1 MFRDARWLASRDG
14 CGIPAAMTRVL
25 LLAMLVACGGKPAPA
40 PVKAEPAAGDA
51 TCPLEVPGTS
61 VAVEDTTEGASLVFV
76 TTGKVDDVRARAQ
89 QLADAINHKSAP
101 PGSLAA
107 MMPKATAIA
116 ADIDGGSRVTLSAGD
131 AGKLQS
137 EIRMHANHLSAGSCK
152 MAM

>member
-1 MFRDARWLASRDG
+1 
-14 CGIPAAMTRVL
+14 MTRVL
-25 LLAMLVACGGKPAPA
+25 FLAMLIACGGNPA
-40 PVKAEPAAGDA
+40 PVAEPTHAAAGDS

-76 TTGKVDDVRARAQ
+76 TTGKVDDVRVRAK
-89 QLADAINHKSAP
+89 QLADAINQRSAP
-101 PGSLAA
+101 AGSLAA
-107 MMPKATAIA
+107 MMPKASATA